1 MEFNATFFVVLIS
14 FLLFTYFM
22 NKILYVPISNIIEK
36 RNGVIKSEYDKAK
49 VADEEAA
56 VLKKQKEDIL
66 LTSNNEARRYV
77 AEKVDTANSEAK
89 ELLLEAKHNSIKN
102 LEIHRDVIAKKS
114 DEVKDKL
121 DKVIETLSEEIVSKV
136 TK

>member
-14 FLLFTYFM
+14 FLMFTYFM

-36 RNGVIKSEYDKAK
+36 RNDVIKSEYDKAK

-56 VLKKQKEDIL
+56 ALKKQKEDIL
-66 LTSNNEARRYV
+66 FTSNNEARKLV

-89 ELLLEAKHNSIKN
+89 GLLLDAKQNIMKN
-102 LEIHRDVIAKKS
+102 IQIQREELTKNS
-114 DEVKDKL
+114 DELKDKL
-121 DKVIETLSEEIVSKV
+121 DNVIERLSEEIVSKV
-136 TK
+136 IK